1 MKDIVVIGGGYPDLF
16 DLIEDIN
23 LNKKKINILAIVDK
37 KRKKRKNLYGYSV
50 VKSIKEI
57 ISKKK
62 PYIVNGV
69 ASSIEARI
77 SVYNELK
84 KNFTFLN
91 LIHPSIKDKNFS
103 IGSGNIICSQV
114 FIGKN
119 CTIGNNN
126 LISPQV
132 FIGHDSSIS
141 DNCIFGPAAKIMGS
155 VKIQNDVV
163 VGASSSI
170 LQNLLIKKKS
180 IISIG
185 SVIFNDLGES
195 SVAIGNPARCIKKN

>member
-1 MKDIVVIGGGYPDLF
+1 MKDIIVIGGGYPDLF
-16 DLIEDIN
+16 DIIEDIN
-23 LNKKKINILAIVDK
+23 LKKKKINIIAIVDK
-37 KRKKRKNLYGYSV
+37 KRQIQTNLYGYPV

-57 ISKKK
+57 TSKKN

-69 ASSIEARI
+69 ASSIKARI

-84 KNFTFLN
+84 KNFTFFN

-114 FIGKN
+114 LIGKN

-141 DNCIFGPAAKIMGS
+141 DNCIFGPAAKIMGF
-155 VKIQNDVV
+155 VNIQNSVII
-163 VGASSSI
+163 GASSSVF
-170 LQNLLIKKKS
+170 QNLLIKKKS
-180 IISIG
+180 TISIG
-185 SVIFNDLGES
+185 SVVFNNIEEN